1 MHMVLQSFA
10 VDGTSTST
18 AADASCPVP
27 ASILTYVDKKGRSC
41 QPVVILASLLDK
53 PANLGGLARTCEVFR
68 AEALVLGSL
77 AVVGESLF
85 RSLAVTAYEWACME
99 ERHASELLACIREK
113 KALG

>member
-1 MHMVLQSFA
+1 MVLQSLH
-10 VDGTSTST
+10 VDGALTST
-18 AADASCPVP
+18 AIGASCHVP

-41 QPVVILASLLDK
+41 QPMAILASLLDK

-68 AEALVLGSL
+68 AETLILDSL

-113 KALG
+113 KAQG